1 MLGALSLVADLILFI
16 LTVAVVGKKPTVVKV
31 TGMIVLV
38 WAVDF
43 GFVVYAASQIQMTP
57 IEWYQQMLDEAMS
70 MYNMALGGQLDGYE
84 TIVATVAGVSPAI
97 YAVQSSIYVFIGL
110 CIRWIADRIRK
121 KSEWSPFSK
130 LDLSIWW
137 VLPLLLGVSCYTVS
151 LFLSGQIAHVA
162 FLVSLNVFVVSVVP
176 LFVQGAAAGKGI
188 MNRMGLE
195 FAWQLLIGVL
205 GIVSGLA
212 FVVVPL
218 LGLFDVWAN
227 FRRLPRADS
236 GPSSDA
242 AE

>member
-1 MLGALSLVADLILFI
+1 MLGALSFVADLLLFI
-16 LTVAVVGKKPTVVKV
+16 LTVVVVGRRPSVAKV

-57 IEWYQQMLDEAMS
+57 IEWYQQLLDEAMS

-84 TIVATVAGVSPAI
+84 TAVATVAGVSPAI
-97 YAVQSSIYVFIGL
+97 YMVQSSIYVFVGL

-121 KSEWSPFSK
+121 KSEWSPFSR

-137 VLPLLLGVSCYTVS
+137 VLPLLFGVSSYTVS
-151 LFLSGQIAHVA
+151 LFLSGQVAHVV
-162 FLVSLNVFVVSVVP
+162 FLVSLNAFVVSVIP

-205 GIVSGLA
+205 GIISGLA

-218 LGLFDVWAN
+218 LGLFDIWAN
-227 FRRLPRADS
+227 FRRLPRVDS
-236 GPSSDA
+236 KPSGGN